1 MQGFVKA
8 LSGAI
13 YTVLFFIILES
24 SLLQRKFRFLF
35 GKSLRPDSL
44 LEEFWRL

>member
-8 LSGAI
+8 LSGAV
-13 YTVLFFIILES
+13 YTA
-24 SLLQRKFRFLF
+24 LLLKFRFLF